1 MRIGRKT
8 KIALAE
14 ARAAET
20 RNTRVPSHVLK

>member
-14 ARAAET
+14 ARAVGA